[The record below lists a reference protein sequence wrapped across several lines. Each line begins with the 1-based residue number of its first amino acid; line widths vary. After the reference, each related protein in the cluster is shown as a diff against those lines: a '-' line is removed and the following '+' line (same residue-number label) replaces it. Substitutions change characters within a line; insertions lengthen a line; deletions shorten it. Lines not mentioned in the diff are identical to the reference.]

1 MSGRDNVNLT
11 FWEHLDELRSC
22 IMKILVATLLFG
34 ILAFLFKDEVFR
46 IVFAP
51 KNADFIVYGLFD
63 KVADV
68 MTLFGGSGQSGGAE
82 PVDVQLIN
90 TGLTSQFVIHVKMAF
105 YVGLLFS
112 SPYIIY
118 VLFRFV
124 SPGLYTEERKY
135 VVRLVSSGYV
145 MFILGTALSYFVVF
159 PLTFRFL
166 GTYSVSEDVENLISL
181 ESYMDTFVMLN
192 LMMGIM
198 FELPV
203 ICWLL
208 SRFGLISAKFM
219 RLYRKHAIVA
229 ILIAAAIITPTSDAF
244 TLLIVAAPI
253 WLLYELSIF
262 VVRK

>member
-22 IMKILVATLLFG
+22 IIRILVVSLLFG

-51 KNADFIVYGLFD
+51 KSADFIVYGLFD
-63 KVADV
+63 KVSDF
-68 MTLFGGSGQSGGAE
+68 MNLFGGNKLSGGADT
-82 PVDVQLIN
+82 VDVQLIN
-90 TGLTSQFVIHVKMAF
+90 TGLASQFVVHVKVAF

-145 MFILGTALSYFVVF
+145 MFMLGTALSYFVVF